1 MSVAVCRRSLLPVP
15 AVEDYCQCCLQVLA
29 GLRSVALTKKL
40 RQLIPVALVL
50 IFIVI
55 SLWFF
60 DCKGIAVWSERHW
73 TNRYNNGINRKYCG
87 YLKHFYRYLR
97 YKKE

>member
-1 MSVAVCRRSLLPVP
+1 MLHASACGLAVSSIDKKTATADSVA
-15 AVEDYCQCCLQVLA
+15 
-29 GLRSVALTKKL
+29 
-40 RQLIPVALVL
+40 IVL

-55 SLWFF
+55 YLWFF
-60 DCKGIAVWSERHW
+60 DCKGIAVRGERHW
-73 TNRYNNGINRKYCG
+73 TNRYNNGIKRKYCG

>member
-15 AVEDYCQCCLQVLA
+15 DVEDYCQCCLQVLA
-29 GLRSVALTKKL
+29 GSIDKKTATADSVA
-40 RQLIPVALVL
+40 IVL

-73 TNRYNNGINRKYCG
+73 INRYNNGINRKYCG
-87 YLKHFYRYLR
+87 YLKHFYRYLQ
-97 YKKE
+97 YKME